1 MGGLETGPKNPS
13 PFLNYLDNLLFSLVK
28 IKVFF
33 NKGLKILNNKKL
45 IAMETII
52 SFLQDLK
59 DNNNRDWFHE
69 NKSRYEEA
77 KSEFETI
84 VAGVI
89 KGISNFDS
97 DIGLLKP
104 KDCVFRIYRDVRF
117 SKNKDPYKI
126 NMGAAFSKGGRKSK
140 HAGYYLHIEPDN
152 SFIGGGK
159 WQPEPDILKSI
170 RYEIFNS
177 PEDFKK
183 IIFNKDFVNL
193 FGELSG
199 DKLKRPPK
207 GFPPDFEEIELVK
220 FKSYIAGTSIPA
232 NKITRLKFTP
242 FVVDAFRQMKPFI
255 GFLNKC
261 VDHA

>member
-1 MGGLETGPKNPS
+1 MAFLE
-13 PFLNYLDNLLFSLVK
+13 
-28 IKVFF
+28 
-33 NKGLKILNNKKL
+33 
-45 IAMETII
+45 
-52 SFLQDLK
+52 DLK
-59 DNNNRDWFHE
+59 NNNNRDWFQA
-69 NKSRYEEA
+69 NKARYEEA

-84 VAGVI
+84 VTEVI

-126 NMGAAFSKGGRKSK
+126 NMGAAFSKGGRKSR
-140 HAGYYLHIEPDN
+140 HAGYYLHIEPGN

-159 WQPEPDILKSI
+159 WQPEPDVLKSI
-170 RYEIFNS
+170 RYEIFHS
-177 PEDFKK
+177 PNEFKK
-183 IIFNKDFVNL
+183 IIEDKNFVKK
-193 FGELSG
+193 FGEMSG

-207 GFPPDFEEIELVK
+207 GFPQEFEEIELIK
-220 FKSYIAGTSIPA
+220 FKSYIAGASIPE
-232 NKITRLKFTP
+232 NQITQPKFTP
-242 FVVDAFRQMKPFI
+242 FVVDAFQQMKPFI